1 MRTRQQRLADER
13 AGHPP
18 SPPQALIDNPRGP
31 RRTRAKTP
39 SATVAAGPVVP
50 AAQSAAQGEPQALV
64 KVWVDSARAVD
75 DPSHQLAIPSAL
87 VPELLAFVESIRHQ
101 GNQSPVATYSSSS
114 VQVTPSLERRRFAPG
129 SPTSRTEPQLQETS
143 QALGHHTASAHV
155 VSVSPIQEMCGPM
168 LPFSPSAQVDS
179 PSQEISR
186 PMAFQPAPA
195 GIVSSVVSP
204 FHETFAPMAAHALS
218 ARAEQPAQVIP
229 GPVAPVSPSAH
240 VDLPIEEYSRPMAL
254 HAASSRVEKPLQEI
268 SRPMA
273 PFLTPAHVQS
283 PLQEPYRPAAPH
295 DSSPARI
302 EAPFRNVVDKQTLDQ
317 EMPNQ
322 DIGEVEQPSQT
333 GPARKT
339 SPPSKSQT
347 AGGSSRRNRRPSSR
361 KPSALPPIK
370 RKLSSEPSDPKTL
383 KAVGIPSMFR
393 NHRHLPAYEA
403 DGSVL
408 YGPVAPSDDHLKFQR
423 IEEASADKD
432 SDMDDVSTPETPQ
445 VSSSVAG
452 RSIRSTRSVRRQFGF
467 SPLTT
472 ISERSESSPPT
483 QPAKNP
489 PPPIRFPSRTLDRMN
504 KNKRKRWTSPESI
517 PNPKGK
523 SYGLGEVEFYGNAED
538 KQEESDFGVH
548 QPSKVRRTS
557 QSPSFSS
564 QGAGNPDPSRPH
576 GGQQSIKKTPVAI
589 TNLAGTFKV
598 PSPGDID
605 WSDSQSEDEGSS
617 QAATA
622 QSPTIINPGPTI
634 RPQFAVNGY
643 EDWLQTASPAVAA
656 VVQRMEVDPAAA
668 GQIFE
673 SALNSNPAPTGCP
686 IFTAY
691 EDWRKTAPPAVTAV
705 IDGMEV
711 DPNMAGAAF
720 MRGLDNPTTS

>member
-87 VPELLAFVESIRHQ
+87 VPKLLAFVESIRDQ
-101 GNQSPVATYSSSS
+101 SNQNPIATYSSSS
-114 VQVTPSLERRRFAPG
+114 AQVTPSLGRRRFAPG
-129 SPTSRTEPQLQETS
+129 SPTSRTEPQLPETS
-143 QALGHHTASAHV
+143 QALGPHPASGHV
-155 VSVSPIQEMCGPM
+155 VSVSPIQKMCGPM
-168 LPFSPSAQVDS
+168 APPAPPAQVGS
-179 PSQEISR
+179 PFQEISR
-186 PMAFQPAPA
+186 PMALHPVPA
-195 GIVSSVVSP
+195 GIVSPVSP
-204 FHETFAPMAAHALS
+204 FNETFLPMATHALS
-218 ARAEQPAQVIP
+218 ASAEQPSQAIP
-229 GPVAPVSPSAH
+229 GPMAPHSPSAL
-240 VDLPIEEYSRPMAL
+240 VDHPLEEYSWPMAL
-254 HAASSRVEKPLQEI
+254 HAASPRVEKPLQEI

-273 PFLTPAHVQS
+273 PFFTPAHFQS
-283 PLQEPYRPAAPH
+283 PLRESYRPAAPH
-295 DSSPARI
+295 DSSPGRI

-408 YGPVAPSDDHLKFQR
+408 YGPVAPSDDHLKFQQ
-423 IEEASADKD
+423 IEEASKD
-432 SDMDDVSTPETPQ
+432 SDMDDVGTPETPQ
-445 VSSSVAG
+445 ASSSVAG
-452 RSIRSTRSVRRQFGF
+452 RSIRPTRSVRRQFGF

-564 QGAGNPDPSRPH
+564 QGAENPDPSRPH
-576 GGQQSIKKTPVAI
+576 DGQKSIKKTPVPI

-598 PSPGDID
+598 PSPGDTD

-617 QAATA
+617 QAAAA
-622 QSPTIINPGPTI
+622 QPPTIINPGPTI
-634 RPQFAVNGY
+634 RPKFAANGY

-656 VVQRMEVDPAAA
+656 VVQRMEVNPASA
-668 GQIFE
+668 GQVFE
-673 SALNSNPAPTGCP
+673 IALNSNPAPTGRP

-711 DPNMAGAAF
+711 DPNLAGAAF
-720 MRGLDNPTTS
+720 MRGLDNLSTS

>member
-1 MRTRQQRLADER
+1 M
-13 AGHPP
+13 
-18 SPPQALIDNPRGP
+18 
-31 RRTRAKTP
+31 
-39 SATVAAGPVVP
+39 P

-87 VPELLAFVESIRHQ
+87 VPELLAFVESIRDQ
-101 GNQSPVATYSSSS
+101 GNQNPVATYSSSS
-114 VQVTPSLERRRFAPG
+114 AQVTPSLERRRFARG
-129 SPTSRTEPQLQETS
+129 SPTPRTEPRLPETS
-143 QALGHHTASAHV
+143 QALGHDTASAHV
-155 VSVSPIQEMCGPM
+155 LSVSPIREMCGP
-168 LPFSPSAQVDS
+168 PAPSAQVDS
-179 PSQEISR
+179 HSPLPEISK

-195 GIVSSVVSP
+195 GIVSPMVSP
-204 FHETFAPMAAHALS
+204 FHGTFPPMATHALS
-218 ARAEQPAQVIP
+218 ARAEQPPQVIP
-229 GPVAPVSPSAH
+229 GPMAPVSPSALVEH
-240 VDLPIEEYSRPMAL
+240 PLEDCSRPMAF
-254 HAASSRVEKPLQEI
+254 HAASPRVEQPFQEI

-273 PFLTPAHVQS
+273 PIFTPAHVQS
-283 PLQEPYRPAAPH
+283 PLQDIYRPAAPH
-295 DSSPARI
+295 DSSPA
-302 EAPFRNVVDKQTLDQ
+302 PFSNIVDKQTSDQ

-322 DIGEVEQPSQT
+322 DIGEVGQSNEM
-333 GPARKT
+333 GLVRK
-339 SPPSKSQT
+339 SLSPSKSQT
-347 AGGSSRRNRRPSSR
+347 TGGSSHRNRRLSSR

-370 RKLSSEPSDPKTL
+370 RELSSMPTDPKTL

-393 NHRHLPAYEA
+393 KHRHLPAYEA

-408 YGPVAPSDDHLKFQR
+408 YGPVAPSDDHLKFQQ

-445 VSSSVAG
+445 ASSSVAG

-483 QPAKNP
+483 QPARNP

-523 SYGLGEVEFYGNAED
+523 SYGLGEAEFYGNAEED
-538 KQEESDFGVH
+538 KQEKSDFGMH
-548 QPSKVRRTS
+548 QPGKVRRTS

-576 GGQQSIKKTPVAI
+576 GGQQSIKKTPVPI
-589 TNLAGTFKV
+589 KNLAGTFKV

-617 QAATA
+617 QAAA
-622 QSPTIINPGPTI
+622 RQPPTIINPGPTI
-634 RPQFAVNGY
+634 RSQFAAKGY
-643 EDWLQTASPAVAA
+643 EDWLQAASPAVAA
-656 VVQRMEVDPAAA
+656 IVQRMEVDPTAA

-673 SALNSNPAPTGCP
+673 SALNSNPAPTGRP

-691 EDWRKTAPPAVTAV
+691 EDWCKTAPPAVTAA

-711 DPNMAGAAF
+711 DPNTAGTAF
-720 MRGLDNPTTS
+720 MRGLDNLTTS